1 MTVSG
6 NIGLHHF
13 QKRKSIY
20 QKYERYP
27 SKNKWKR
34 IIDRFIYVIV
44 VLSPLMNLLQLIE
57 ILINKDASGVSVV
70 SWTAF
75 VFISLFWLLYGTV
88 HKDKPIIIS
97 SLALAIIQTFIS
109 ISAFVYR

>member
-1 MTVSG
+1 MTISS

-13 QKRKSIY
+13 QKRKRIY
-20 QKYERYP
+20 QKYESYP
-27 SKNKWKR
+27 SKDKWKR

-44 VLSPLMNLLQLIE
+44 VLSPLMNFLQLIE
-57 ILINKDASGVSVV
+57 ILINKDASGVSVI

-75 VFISLFWLLYGTV
+75 AIISLFWLLYGTV

-97 SLALAIIQTFIS
+97 SFALMIIQTFIA
-109 ISAFVYR
+109 ISAFIYR